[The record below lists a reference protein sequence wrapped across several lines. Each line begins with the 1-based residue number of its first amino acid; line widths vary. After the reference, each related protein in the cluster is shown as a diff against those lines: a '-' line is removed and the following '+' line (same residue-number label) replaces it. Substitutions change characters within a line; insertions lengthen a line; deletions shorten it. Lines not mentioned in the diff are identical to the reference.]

1 MDILVLFGTF
11 ILLVILTIPIGYAIG
26 ISTLVTLVCF
36 TNMPLALITQNAI
49 TGVDS
54 FPLMAIP
61 FFMLAGNLMSTGG
74 VARRIVDFCDTLL
87 GWITGG
93 LAIVTT
99 LACMIFAA
107 ISGSA
112 MATTS
117 AIGGF
122 MIPEMTK
129 RGYDKAFSASL
140 AASAGTIGVIIPPS
154 IPFVIYAV
162 VTNQSVSDLFIAG
175 ILPGVLM
182 GVALIVV
189 CVIVSKKEG
198 YQTTGKCPSLRD
210 VWKSFKEAFWAL
222 MTPVIIL
229 GGIYSGKFTPTES
242 AVIAVVYCVIVSV
255 FVYKEFRLVD
265 VYKSLYDSINVNGKD
280 LRSSTFFIKDNGKLI
295 GLLCINFD
303 DSRYR
308 AISDHILKLCHPDL
322 FVTDVL
328 AQPLPESEDD
338 ISARSSPEK
347 FRNSAD
353 AVALDAINREL
364 ERMGVTPEQ
373 LTPEK
378 RLQVIAALESGGLFL
393 LKGAV
398 KSAAASLHCSPAS
411 VYRYITQIKNSD
423 SGQI

>member
-1 MDILVLFGTF
+1 MQTVPNP
-11 ILLVILTIPIGYAIG
+11 LLQQYIKLTEFLGLALGPDYEVALHDLANKDHSIIAIANSH
-26 ISTLVTLVCF
+26 ISGRKLGAPL
-36 TNMPLALITQNAI
+36 TNMAL
-49 TGVDS
+49 
-54 FPLMAIP
+54 
-61 FFMLAGNLMSTGG
+61 
-74 VARRIVDFCDTLL
+74 
-87 GWITGG
+87 
-93 LAIVTT
+93 
-99 LACMIFAA
+99 
-107 ISGSA
+107 
-112 MATTS
+112 
-117 AIGGF
+117 
-122 MIPEMTK
+122 
-129 RGYDKAFSASL
+129 
-140 AASAGTIGVIIPPS
+140 S
-154 IPFVIYAV
+154 I
-162 VTNQSVSDLFIAG
+162 
-175 ILPGVLM
+175 
-182 GVALIVV
+182 
-189 CVIVSKKEG
+189 
-198 YQTTGKCPSLRD
+198 LRD
-210 VWKSFKEAFWAL
+210 KSYERMDYHL
-222 MTPVIIL
+222 H
-229 GGIYSGKFTPTES
+229 Y
-242 AVIAVVYCVIVSV
+242 Y
-255 FVYKEFRLVD
+255 
-265 VYKSLYDSINVNGKD
+265 SINVNGKD

-295 GLLCINFD
+295 GLLCINFG

-378 RLQVIAALESGGLFL
+378 WLQVIAALEAGGLFL